1 MKIVKEDF
9 DKRKAEI
16 NKYFNFLSKFDRD
29 VTTSKNAPKLRY
41 REKGVYK
48 NHTIDSELQKILKA
62 NGFLLIYNLVES
74 FCRNSLL
81 EILLSIEN
89 EKVCLKD
96 LSEQAQKLWITQNV
110 KDLKE
115 AKDSK
120 VIEQFHTIAVNIIEE
135 STIDFK
141 NIIEK
146 MNDPEKQGKDIFGLS
161 GNIDSRKIKELAKL
175 YGFRGIVSSSKER
188 AGADLLEIKS
198 QRNRLA
204 HGRITFVE
212 CGATKS
218 VFQMIDYKNNAITYL
233 KAILVNIET
242 YINSS
247 EFKK

>member
-1 MKIVKEDF
+1 MKRVKDDF
-9 DKRKAEI
+9 DKRKSEI
-16 NKYFNFLSKFDRD
+16 NRYFKFLSNLDKD
-29 VTTSKNAPKLRY
+29 VPKLNY

-48 NHTIDSELQKILKA
+48 NQRIDAELLKILKA

-81 EILLSIEN
+81 EILISIEN
-89 EKVCLKD
+89 EMISLKD

-115 AKDSK
+115 AKDGK
-120 VIEQFHTIAVNIIEE
+120 IIEQFHTIAINIIEE

-146 MNDPEKQGKDIFGLS
+146 MKDPEKQGKDIFGLS
-161 GNIDSRKIKELAKL
+161 GNIDARKIRELASM
-175 YGFRGIVSSSKER
+175 YGFESKLSSSKER

-198 QRNRLA
+198 QRNQLA

-218 VFQMIDYKNNAITYL
+218 VPQMIDYKNNAITYL

-242 YINSS
+242 YINNS